1 MNDQA
6 EAVAG
11 IAIVVWFFMA
21 LLCAYTLF
29 TKWDLKRQLDKKRDE
44 ANYYAHKYHA
54 LKRQHEYLK
63 RSSARIARLYKIYKD
78 KCR

>member
-6 EAVAG
+6 EAVVG
-11 IAIVVWFFMA
+11 IALIVWFFMA

-29 TKWDLKRQLDKKRDE
+29 AKWDLKRQLNKKREE
-44 ANYYAHKYHA
+44 ANHYAHKYRD

-63 RSSARIARLYKIYKD
+63 RSSAGIARLYKIHKEKYK
-78 KCR
+78 